1 MELLLPLVLVIGV
14 MLLMTRSAKNKQR
27 QLEDMRNSIEPGT
40 GIRTIGGM
48 YALVKEV
55 RHDTLLLEL
64 EPGMHAVFSK
74 QAVSAILEADE
85 YHRIVNGE
93 TDPEDLED
101 DDSPEVPDDASSLTE
116 GDREPEESGIDLG
129 KRAPADKEPGDDSK
143 HDGEGGKS

>member
-1 MELLLPLVLVIGV
+1 

-93 TDPEDLED
+93 TDPD
-101 DDSPEVPDDASSLTE
+101 DDDTPEVPDDASSLTE
-116 GDREPEESGIDLG
+116 GDQEPKGSGIDLG
-129 KRAPADKEPGDDSK
+129 KGSPDDSEPGDDSK